1 MFSSRR
7 GATDFSMFRSGQSAV
22 IHSVIRPIA
31 VAWDSCLFENIIIAH
46 FTELNFF
53 KQAWGH
59 HFQLCCVPGF
69 HNASLIS
76 ATSGPSGMLR
86 SNAGHARQLH

>member
-1 MFSSRR
+1 M
-7 GATDFSMFRSGQSAV
+7 
-22 IHSVIRPIA
+22 IHSVIQPIA
-31 VAWDSCLFENIIIAH
+31 VAWDSCLFDKNFIAH

>member
-1 MFSSRR
+1 M
-7 GATDFSMFRSGQSAV
+7 
-22 IHSVIRPIA
+22 IHSVSQPIA

-59 HFQLCCVPGF
+59 KFQT
-69 HNASLIS
+69 SLFLKLQ
-76 ATSGPSGMLR
+76 LR
-86 SNAGHARQLH
+86 VFFVFAVVCLYV

>member
-1 MFSSRR
+1 M
-7 GATDFSMFRSGQSAV
+7 
-22 IHSVIRPIA
+22 IHSVIQPIA
-31 VAWDSCLFENIIIAH
+31 VAWDSCLFDKIFIAH

-86 SNAGHARQLH
+86 SNAGHARQLHRLPHKVYGAETF